1 MLKLYWYPYLYKWN
15 EFGTKI
21 SWVNYNTFDLEVVKN
36 GLLIIWNS
44 VYNLYL
50 LFSIINGGKK
60 I

>member
-21 SWVNYNTFDLEVVKN
+21 SLVNYNTFDLEVVKN